1 MCLLHS
7 LGVLWLNDNAHW
19 IGWISALWALCQCF
33 WESVTDVLLRM
44 WMRYE
49 SIRQQAPIWC
59 LFLWSSPSYS
69 SKVTHTKLY
78 GCLFDARKHC
88 FFVTVMRTGIST
100 LQMVFPAQLAYSPP
114 AKLFSF
120 GSWSLHVPG
129 LGSERSMVLSF
140 TSFITFH
147 TLHFSGIREIR
158 KTMFFLGIPD
168 SRCYQS
174 YFPFINPAHCPLL
187 LLWTSVG
194 DYCTASQAGL
204 SLSVRLPLWQ

>member
-7 LGVLWLNDNAHW
+7 LDVLWLNDNAHW

-49 SIRQQAPIWC
+49 SILQQAPIWC

-69 SKVTHTKLY
+69 SKGIHTKLY
-78 GCLFDARKHC
+78 VCLFDARKNC
-88 FFVTVMRTGIST
+88 FLSQWWGLELALCRW
-100 LQMVFPAQLAYSPP
+100 QLAYSPP

-120 GSWSLHVPG
+120 DSWSLHVPG
-129 LGSERSMVLSF
+129 LGSEGSMVLSF
-140 TSFITFH
+140 TSFVTFH

-158 KTMFFLGIPD
+158 KTVVFLGIPE

-194 DYCTASQAGL
+194 DYCTASRAGL
-204 SLSVRLPLWQ
+204 TLSVRLPLWQ